1 MGCKR
6 IIMDPGYLD
15 ALNRPNVD
23 LVTSPID
30 TVTEKGIL
38 TKDGREYEFDV
49 LILATGF
56 DFVGPCRPVAQDR
69 AR

>member
-38 TKDGREYEFDV
+38 TKDGREHEFDV

-56 DFVGPCRPVAQDR
+56 DFVGACRSVAHGR